1 LFFNKIAAEV
11 GARTPP
17 KNGKRRPPALN
28 DSSFVAGIVA
38 TRYVPQPK
46 TMSLSEHHP
55 RCRIHNAYMLA
66 SAWKLVLDTLGE
78 LQEDGLGDR
87 TAQVDLR
94 KNEDLR
100 SRYLVLYDMVSKL
113 VEIGQNKFSVLAT
126 TTRECIPML
135 NTTPMLIQ

>member
-1 LFFNKIAAEV
+1 
-11 GARTPP
+11 
-17 KNGKRRPPALN
+17 
-28 DSSFVAGIVA
+28 
-38 TRYVPQPK
+38 
-46 TMSLSEHHP
+46 M
-55 RCRIHNAYMLA
+55 
-66 SAWKLVLDTLGE
+66 LDTLGE